1 MIGNTLKCALAL
13 GLVLAPVS
21 ALASYGAASPN
32 SAYADQSFSGAS
44 QSAANSGAS
53 PIAFNDLR
61 HCPRGQHSQSFPNQA
76 GWRCV
81 VNRR

>member
-13 GLVLAPVS
+13 GLLLAPVS
-21 ALASYGAASPN
+21 AFASYGDPSPN
-32 SAYADQSFSGAS
+32 SANADQSFSATS
-44 QSAANSGAS
+44 QSPAKSGVS
-53 PIAFNDLR
+53 SIAFNDLR